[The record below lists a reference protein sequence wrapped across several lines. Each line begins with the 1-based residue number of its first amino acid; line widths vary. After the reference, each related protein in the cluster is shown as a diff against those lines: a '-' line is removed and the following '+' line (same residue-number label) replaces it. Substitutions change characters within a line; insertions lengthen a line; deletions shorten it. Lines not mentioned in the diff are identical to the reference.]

1 MAAYLRNGWQFCSEL
16 CNYKKILESKGT
28 SVDETCVTKIFTRWK
43 VKDFESKYVGDI
55 RRLLEAESVESE
67 EPISAVRQ
75 RGALRM
81 DKGFI
86 GLLQS
91 LEHESVALSHPGVF
105 LFLPYLKR
113 LKIYE
118 KAASLIEVDPERGY
132 SWFSLLLV
140 NLGRILAGIS
150 SVSKACRSDEPSV
163 PLMGGLVGMP
173 SKDSVLNGLAE
184 IGEGELLS
192 LRRYLTAIAAE
203 QGLIEGKRIVFDF
216 HARDFTG
223 YDVELKSKRSMKY
236 TPRPGWRGSGRRP
249 PTRFA
254 RTNGQ
259 AARPGSNVPDSC
271 IATAGRRSVDSGG
284 GSVRMTQRERNR
296 LCRKQSAE
304 ELREICLSP
313 REIVAQSRV
322 PDDAPTYAW

>member
-1 MAAYLRNGWQFCSEL
+1 MHGRPPPPACGHRRGIGFVPACEPRSGQAATGFPPDL
-16 CNYKKILESKGT
+16 CTAHRPESPDHG
-28 SVDETCVTKIFTRWK
+28 
-43 VKDFESKYVGDI
+43 
-55 RRLLEAESVESE
+55 
-67 EPISAVRQ
+67 
-75 RGALRM
+75 
-81 DKGFI
+81 
-86 GLLQS
+86 
-91 LEHESVALSHPGVF
+91 
-105 LFLPYLKR
+105 
-113 LKIYE
+113 
-118 KAASLIEVDPERGY
+118 
-132 SWFSLLLV
+132 
-140 NLGRILAGIS
+140 
-150 SVSKACRSDEPSV
+150 
-163 PLMGGLVGMP
+163 
-173 SKDSVLNGLAE
+173 
-184 IGEGELLS
+184 
-192 LRRYLTAIAAE
+192 
-203 QGLIEGKRIVFDF
+203 
-216 HARDFTG
+216 
-223 YDVELKSKRSMKY
+223 KRSMKY